1 MPYKVIIDRWLWP
14 DVLTNQVISIA
25 KAKKAITD
33 YKKAAREPEGIFELM
48 AFYCEQAIGFA
59 NSIGFQDEVY
69 FDALVRMFEQ
79 TLKQLPEIPERLQQ
93 VQRER
98 LSRIAGE
105 TRDLG
110 YGVFD
115 DLDGLLSNYQPSEYG
130 REKGNRTLANHLDG
144 NVGQR
149 LYGCRGAG
157 PHYHS

>member
-1 MPYKVIIDRWLWP
+1 
-14 DVLTNQVISIA
+14 
-25 KAKKAITD
+25 
-33 YKKAAREPEGIFELM
+33 M

-110 YGVFD
+110 YSVFD
-115 DLDGLLSNYQPSEYG
+115 DLDGLLSNYQPSE
-130 REKGNRTLANHLDG
+130 
-144 NVGQR
+144 
-149 LYGCRGAG
+149 
-157 PHYHS
+157 